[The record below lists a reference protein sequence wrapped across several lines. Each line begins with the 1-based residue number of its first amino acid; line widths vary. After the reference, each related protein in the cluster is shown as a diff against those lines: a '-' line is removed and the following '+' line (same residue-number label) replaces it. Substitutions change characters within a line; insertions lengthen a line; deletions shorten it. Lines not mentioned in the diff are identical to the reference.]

1 MTKKVKSNGTK
12 NPFAPQARGGTASNA
27 PRSGKVSEAK
37 ERGKKKKAK
46 KK

>member
-1 MTKKVKSNGTK
+1 MTQKVKSKATK
-12 NPFAPQARGGTASNA
+12 NPFAPRARGGTASNA

-37 ERGKKKKAK
+37 ERGKKKNAK